1 MMGVIVEKIRM
12 AYKILCTYNG
22 FELPKFKS
30 ASVLPL
36 IFCRNWPKPVATAAE
51 ALRNLPPSKTTNKD
65 RMAWSPRRTGVPNTQ
80 KSRFKKSLAS
90 KRLDQTD
97 LEINIGT

>member
-1 MMGVIVEKIRM
+1 MMGVIVEKIGM
-12 AYKILCTYNG
+12 AYKILCTHNG
-22 FELPKFKS
+22 FELPKFKLT
-30 ASVLPL
+30 SVLPL

-51 ALRNLPPSKTTNKD
+51 ALRNLPPHGKTNED
-65 RMAWSPRRTGVPNTQ
+65 RRAWSPRRTGVPNTQ
-80 KSRFKKSLAS
+80 KVGSRMSLAS

>member
-22 FELPKFKS
+22 FELPKFKL
-30 ASVLPL
+30 ASVLSL

-51 ALRNLPPSKTTNKD
+51 ALRNLPPHGKTNED
-65 RMAWSPRRTGVPNTQ
+65 RRAWSPCRTGVPNTQ
-80 KSRFKKSLAS
+80 KVGSRMSLAS